1 MKNYHPSAHVRIKIG
16 QTINTSAIHLLWLF
30 KKVART
36 ILKQQKKRRKTFIF
50 IHINVYHSCISSS
63 SSSDTFRWKCYVN
76 ASNFDCD
83 DDVWVPRKQTI
94 AEFRRQWL
102 FFSLSLYLF
111 CAHCLNFSLFFFC
124 VFGVIQCLL
133 IEVNWYSFCYFDHCS
148 ATFICH
154 FMSIHDC
161 LISYFQWFW
170 NDVCFDFGV
179 YQYYY
184 SNAFPGIRYKIDTR
198 TQNRKCVT
206 DAVCSFGRFI
216 TYPFVFS
223 DSLFAL
229 AVFGLDIIPLG
240 HFCIT

>member
-1 MKNYHPSAHVRIKIG
+1 MYIIA
-16 QTINTSAIHLLWLF
+16 
-30 KKVART
+30 
-36 ILKQQKKRRKTFIF
+36 
-50 IHINVYHSCISSS
+50 VYHHHHQIHSVGNVMLMPAILIVMTMFGCRENKRSL
-63 SSSDTFRWKCYVN
+63 
-76 ASNFDCD
+76 NFEDND
-83 DDVWVPRKQTI
+83 
-94 AEFRRQWL
+94 F

-111 CAHCLNFSLFFFC
+111 CAHCLNFSFFPLFFFC

-184 SNAFPGIRYKIDTR
+184 SNAFPGIRYKVDTR
-198 TQNRKCVT
+198 T
-206 DAVCSFGRFI
+206 
-216 TYPFVFS
+216 
-223 DSLFAL
+223 
-229 AVFGLDIIPLG
+229 
-240 HFCIT
+240 